1 MGPGAANAYCHP
13 ENFERLARA
22 EKLAFERKASVSQ
35 IALAWIL
42 RQEVNAFPIV
52 SATTAERIEENVKAL
67 EIEFT
72 NEEAKWLNL
81 EV

>member
-22 EKLAFERKASVSQ
+22 EKLAFEKNASVSQ

-42 RQEVNAFPIV
+42 KQEVNAFPIV
-52 SATTAERIEENVKAL
+52 SASTAKRIEENVKAID
-67 EIEFT
+67 IELT
-72 NEEAKWLNL
+72 DDEARWLNL